1 METTM
6 KQPVGREL
14 TSAATNRIQNLSAG
28 WKLACDSA
36 NQGKN
41 FKWYINLQEKEARP
55 AMIPGILQEVFP
67 DYHGVAWYWTTFRTM
82 LKKHPASVYALKFQE
97 VDYFAEVWLN
107 GVYLGSHEGAEFAF
121 EMNVQKA
128 LKFDAENLLVVR
140 VINPIEEPID
150 GFVLGDTA
158 HGVKFNKNYMSGAMY
173 NYGGITQR
181 VELIETD
188 PVRIGDVHAK
198 ADMKANAIKVSVT
211 IRNDLETPVAGR
223 LTATVRL
230 RNSDLVLVRQ
240 ELPITA
246 SSGQSDQAITIPINQ
261 PQYWS
266 PEDPQFYLVTVDLE
280 CEQNAATC
288 QDQKTVRCGF
298 RELRVDNGY
307 FRLNGKRI
315 FIRCTLTVND
325 YCCGDKIPMEHL
337 KRDLIFAKA
346 AGFNTVRFLIG
357 GVYPEQLDLC
367 DEIGLMVYEESYASW
382 YLSDPRLKSEYTDMS
397 KMPERYD
404 ASMLGI
410 IARDRNHPS
419 VTIWGMLNETFDG
432 PVFRHVY
439 NSLEKVRALD
449 DSRLVLLNS
458 GRWDGIITVGSLSN
472 PGSTKWEAQWGK
484 ETTDGLPKD
493 EVDAQGKTHPTFVQ
507 GGLGETVQ
515 KVLGDCH
522 YYPLVPYDQPNRDF
536 FKTHGRDTKPI
547 FQSECGTG
555 SLLNV
560 IDGLRQYQQ
569 AGAFVKLNNYMRL
582 QKQVELLTADW
593 KRFGMNDV
601 YAFPE
606 DMYIDSYAQQVRQAR
621 LEYDLVRSNPK
632 MCGLSITTMV
642 DVGVGD
648 GRWTYAREMKP
659 GMFDTM
665 RDGWAPLRWCLFVEP
680 GHVYAG
686 REFTLEAVLAT
697 EDVLKPGTYAA
708 DLKIF
713 GEPGMVWEKHVTFSV
728 PQPPKGSD
736 GPLAINVLRESIKL
750 DVPPGAYEF
759 TASLEQGGAPAGSRR
774 KFYLSAPVAASKS
787 DVTVLG
793 LEKEVE
799 HWLQSHGVTCR
810 PFDAAHSDVTEVIL
824 VGDLSKTNSDFNQW
838 KEILQKMARGSTV
851 VFLSPCAFKRGDDAV
866 GWLPLAKK
874 GCGYWFGDWVYH
886 KECVA
891 KPHPVFDGLQ
901 PRGVMNWE
909 YYDQVIPHFVFDG
922 QDTPDDIAAV
932 WFATGYNDGMLSE
945 KFRTGYGAGLLFAGY
960 KFGQGRFFINTFRI
974 LENLNLNPTADR
986 MLLNIIRYA
995 QKEAGK
1001 PLAAL
1006 PDDFNVLVEH
1016 LYDKKVK

>member
-1 METTM
+1 M
-6 KQPVGREL
+6 KRPIDAQLNTVQ
-14 TSAATNRIQNLSAG
+14 TNRIQNLSDG
-28 WKLACDSA
+28 WKLACDPA
-36 NQGKN
+36 NQGKGL
-41 FKWYINLQEKEARP
+41 KWQENPPAKESRP
-55 AMIPGILQEVFP
+55 AAIPGIIQEVFP
-67 DYHGVAWYWTTFRTM
+67 DYHGVAWYWTTFRPT
-82 LKKHPASVYALKFQE
+82 LEKNPASVYALRFLE
-97 VDYFAEVWLN
+97 VDYFAEIWLN
-107 GVYLGSHEGAEFAF
+107 GVLLGSHEGAEFPF
-121 EMNVQKA
+121 EMNVRDV

-181 VELIETD
+181 VELIQTD
-188 PVRIGDVHAK
+188 PVRIRDVHAQAVLK
-198 ADMKANAIKVSVT
+198 ADAIKVSVT
-211 IRNDLETPVAGR
+211 IRNDFKTSVEGR
-223 LTATVRL
+223 LTASVRL

-240 ELPITA
+240 ELPFTA
-246 SSGQSDQAITIPINQ
+246 PCGAGGQSMAIPISQ

-266 PEDPQFYLVTVDLE
+266 PEDPQFYLVTVDME
-280 CEQNAATC
+280 CEAKAVSC
-288 QDQKTVRCGF
+288 RDQKTVRCGF
-298 RELRVDNGY
+298 RELRVDHGY

-315 FIRCTLTVND
+315 FLRCTLTVND
-325 YCCGDKIPMEHL
+325 YCCGDKIPKEHL
-337 KRDLIFAKA
+337 MRDLIFAKA

-382 YLSDPRLKSEYTDMS
+382 YLSDPRLKSEFSDLS
-397 KMPERYD
+397 KVPERYD
-404 ASMLGI
+404 NSMLGI

-419 VTIWGMLNETFDG
+419 VLIWGMLNETFDG

-472 PGSTKWEAQWGK
+472 PRSTVWEAQWGK
-484 ETTDGLPKD
+484 ETTEGLPKD

-515 KVLGDCH
+515 RVLGDCH
-522 YYPLVPYDQPNRDF
+522 HYPLVPYDKPSRDF
-536 FKTHGRDTKPI
+536 FKTHGRDAKPI

-560 IDGLRQYQQ
+560 IEGLRCYQQ
-569 AGAFVKLNNYMRL
+569 AGISAETNNYRRL

-593 KRFGMNDV
+593 NRFGMNDV

-606 DMYIDSYAQQVRQAR
+606 DMFIDSYAQQARQSR
-621 LEYDLVRSNPK
+621 LEYDLIRSNPK
-632 MCGLSITTMV
+632 MCGLSVTTMV

-648 GRWTYAREMKP
+648 GRWTYAREFKP
-659 GMFDTM
+659 GMMDTM
-665 RDGWAPLRWCLFVEP
+665 RTGWAPVRWCLFVEP

-686 REFTLEAVLAT
+686 REFTIEATMAT

-713 GEPGMVWEKHVTFSV
+713 GEPGAVWEKHVTFSV

-736 GPLAINVLRESIKL
+736 GPLAVNVLRESIKL
-750 DVPPGAYEF
+750 NVPPGVYEF
-759 TASLEQGGAPAGSRR
+759 SASLEQGGAPTGARR
-774 KFYLSAPVAASKS
+774 KFYVSTPVATSKS
-787 DVTVLG
+787 EVTVLG
-793 LEKEVE
+793 LSKETE
-799 HWLQSHGVTCR
+799 QWLTSHGVTCR
-810 PFDAAHSDVTEVIL
+810 PFATGSDAREVIL
-824 VGDLSKTNSDFNQW
+824 VGDLSKTDAGFDQW
-838 KEILQKMARGSTV
+838 KELLQRMARGSTV
-851 VFLSPCAFKRGDDAV
+851 VFLSPYAFKRGDNSV
-866 GWLPLAKK
+866 GWLPLATK

-891 KPHPVFDGLQ
+891 KPHPVFEGL
-901 PRGVMNWE
+901 PCKGVMDWE
-909 YYDQVIPHFVFDG
+909 YYDQVITHFVFDG
-922 QDTPDDIAAV
+922 QDTPDDVAAV

-945 KFRTGYGAGLLFAGY
+945 KFRTGYAAGLLFAGY
-960 KFGQGRFFINTFRI
+960 RFGEGRFFINTLRI
-974 LENLNLNPTADR
+974 LENLDINPAADR
-986 MLLNIIRYA
+986 MLMNIIRYA
-995 QKEAGK
+995 QKDAGK
-1001 PLAAL
+1001 PLAPL
-1006 PDDFNVLVEH
+1006 PDDFADRLDK
-1016 LYDKKVK
+1016 LY

>member
-1 METTM
+1 MNRPNGLQANDM
-6 KQPVGREL
+6 Q
-14 TSAATNRIQNLSAG
+14 TNRIQNISHA
-28 WKLACDSA
+28 WKLACDPA
-36 NQGKN
+36 NQGKQ
-41 FKWYINLQEKEARP
+41 LQWHLNPPENESRP
-55 AMIPGILQEVFP
+55 AAIPGIIQEVFP
-67 DYHGVAWYWTTFRTM
+67 DYHGVAWYWTTFRPA
-82 LKKHPASVYALKFQE
+82 LKKDPASLYALRFRE

-107 GVYLGSHEGAEFAF
+107 GVYLGSHEGAEFPF
-121 EMNVQKA
+121 EMNVQKT
-128 LKFDAENLLVVR
+128 LKFDADNLLVVR

-173 NYGGITQR
+173 NYGGITQE
-181 VELIETD
+181 VELIKND
-188 PVRIGDVHAK
+188 PVRIGDVHAQG
-198 ADMKANAIKVSVT
+198 DMKNNTIRLSVT
-211 IRNDLETPVAGR
+211 IRNEFDTPVAGR
-223 LTATVRL
+223 LTASVRL
-230 RNSDLVLVRQ
+230 RNSDLLLVRR
-240 ELPITA
+240 EMTFTA
-246 SSGQSDQAITIPINQ
+246 PCGASDQPITIPISQ

-266 PEDPQFYLVTVDLE
+266 PEDPKFYLVTVDLE
-280 CEQNAATC
+280 CEETPAAC
-288 QDQKTVRCGF
+288 HDQKTVRCGF

-315 FIRCTLTVND
+315 FLRCTLTVND
-325 YCCGDKIPMEHL
+325 FCCGDKIPMEHL

-382 YLSDPRLKSEYTDMS
+382 YLSDPRLNSEFTNLS

-404 ASMLGI
+404 NSMLGI

-419 VTIWGMLNETFDG
+419 VVIWGMLNETFDG

-472 PGSTKWEAQWGK
+472 PGSTKWEAHWGK
-484 ETTDGLPKD
+484 ETTEGLPKD
-493 EVDAQGKTHPTFVQ
+493 QVDAEGKTHPTFVQ

-515 KVLGDCH
+515 RVLGDCH
-522 YYPLVPYDQPNRDF
+522 HYPLVPYDKASRDF
-536 FKTHGRDTKPI
+536 FKTHGRDSKPI
-547 FQSECGTG
+547 FQSEAGTG

-560 IDGLRQYQQ
+560 IDGLRKYQQ
-569 AGAFVKLNNYMRL
+569 AGAFDKLNNYLRL

-593 KRFGMNDV
+593 NRFGMNDV

-606 DMYIDSYAQQVRQAR
+606 DMYIDSYAQQTRQAR
-621 LEYDLVRSNPK
+621 LEYDLIRSNPK
-632 MCGLSITTMV
+632 ICGLSVTTMV

-686 REFTLEAVLAT
+686 REFTIEATLAT
-697 EDVLKPGTYAA
+697 EDVLKPGTYAVV
-708 DLKIF
+708 LKIF
-713 GEPGMVWEKHVTFSV
+713 GEQGTVWEKHVTFGV

-736 GPLAINVLRESIKL
+736 GPLAINVLRERIKL
-750 DVPPGAYEF
+750 DVPPGVYELI
-759 TASLEQGGAPAGSRR
+759 ADLAQGGAPAGARR
-774 KFYLSAPVAASKS
+774 KFYLSAPVAALKS
-787 DVTVLG
+787 EITVLG
-793 LEKEVE
+793 LEKQTEQ
-799 HWLQSHGVTCR
+799 WLQSHGVTCR
-810 PFDAAHSDVTEVIL
+810 PFEMTRSNVTEVIL
-824 VGDLSKTNSDFNQW
+824 VGDLSKTDAGLDQW
-838 KEILQKMARGSTV
+838 KQILEKIARGSTV
-851 VFLSPCAFKRGDDAV
+851 VFLSPYAFKRGDNSV
-866 GWLPLAKK
+866 GWLPLQTK
-874 GCGYWFGDWVYH
+874 GCGYRFGDWVYH

-901 PRGVMNWE
+901 PKGVMNWE
-909 YYDQVIPHFVFDG
+909 YYDQIIPHYVFDG

-945 KFRTGYGAGLLFAGY
+945 KFRTGYAAGLLFAGY
-960 KFGQGRFFINTFRI
+960 HFGQGRFFINTLCI
-974 LENLNLNPTADR
+974 LENLNVNPAADK
-986 MLLNIIRYA
+986 MLMNIIRYA
-995 QKEAGK
+995 QQTTGK
-1001 PLAAL
+1001 TPAPL
-1006 PDDFNVLVEH
+1006 PNNFDTLVNR
-1016 LYDKKVK
+1016 LYA